1 MNNNIGEDRCSFEVS
16 KLLKEKSFSVPV
28 NSYYRISGDIR
39 FGAATH
45 YDWNHPKDQD
55 DYYISCPTHALAIKW
70 IRENFG
76 IHICIHA
83 NDEYTFQFE
92 INNWKWYEPEK
103 TNRLGTIVLGDN
115 FMATTSELY
124 NSVKEATE
132 AAILYTLT
140 KLI

>member
-76 IHICIHA
+76 IHIKIDWFPTEE
-83 NDEYTFQFE
+83 NLIDWDYSIQKIGVDIDEKGNSQYLRD
-92 INNWKWYEPEK
+92 YDPESS
-103 TNRLGTIVLGDN
+103 
-115 FMATTSELY
+115 FSSPE
-124 NSVKEATE
+124 EATE
-132 AAILYTLT
+132 AALLYTLT